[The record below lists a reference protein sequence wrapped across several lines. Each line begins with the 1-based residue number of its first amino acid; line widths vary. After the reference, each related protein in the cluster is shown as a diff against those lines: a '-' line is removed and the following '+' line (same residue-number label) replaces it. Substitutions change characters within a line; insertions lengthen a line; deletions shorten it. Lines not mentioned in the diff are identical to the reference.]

1 MGLCQDGWPD
11 RHADQPLAD
20 SQNRIERQIPTFIN
34 MGAAANRCCAS
45 ERDRGQRGQEADRR
59 VRFDGEDAQMTSSEK
74 VQVLRR
80 ASRSDRASTAAA
92 SRPPDPAPGSQAS
105 TEAAQASQ
113 GDDSRARAEGWTRVR
128 APVDEVMQVL
138 CEVGAGAWWGMGAQA
153 EARTS
158 AARQKGARLL
168 KAGIK
173 TGEVS
178 KLVDAKEAEEAAKT
192 GATTATGEEENLY
205 EF

>member
-1 MGLCQDGWPD
+1 
-11 RHADQPLAD
+11 
-20 SQNRIERQIPTFIN
+20 
-34 MGAAANRCCAS
+34 
-45 ERDRGQRGQEADRR
+45 
-59 VRFDGEDAQMTSSEK
+59 MTSSEK

-80 ASRSDRASTAAA
+80 ASRSDRTASTTAAA
-92 SRPPDPAPGSQAS
+92 SRPPDTVPGSQAS
-105 TEAAQASQ
+105 SEAVPAQASQ
-113 GDDSRARAEGWTRVR
+113 ARA
-128 APVDEVMQVL
+128 
-138 CEVGAGAWWGMGAQA
+138 
-153 EARTS
+153 S

-192 GATTATGEEENLY
+192 GATAAPAEEENLY